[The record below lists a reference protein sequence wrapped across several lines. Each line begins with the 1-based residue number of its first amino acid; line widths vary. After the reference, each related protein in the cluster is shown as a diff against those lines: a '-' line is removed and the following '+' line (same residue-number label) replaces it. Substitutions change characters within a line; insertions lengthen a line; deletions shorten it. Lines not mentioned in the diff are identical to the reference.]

1 MTPPPVARLAPSRR
15 TLIQAMPGL
24 ALTMSMLATPALAAQ
39 ATKAITIYKTP
50 WCGCCGAWVEH
61 MTGAGWTATVRE
73 LEDLAPVRRRYGV
86 PDALASCHTGVVG
99 SYAVEGHVP
108 AGDVARLVRE
118 RPDVFGLTVP
128 GMPLGSPGMPAPAGR
143 AQAFQTLLIL
153 KDGTT
158 RVFARHG

>member
-1 MTPPPVARLAPSRR
+1 MTPSPRFADRLAPSRR
-15 TLIQAMPGL
+15 SLILAVPSL
-24 ALTMSMLATPALAAQ
+24 ALASPVLAAPTTR
-39 ATKAITIYKTP
+39 ALTVYKTP

-61 MTGAGWTATVRE
+61 MTAAGWTATVRE

-99 SYAVEGHVP
+99 SYALEGHVP
-108 AGDVARLVRE
+108 AEDVARLVRD
-118 RPDVFGLTVP
+118 RPDARGLTVP
-128 GMPLGSPGMPAPAGR
+128 GMPLGSPGMPAPADR
-143 AQAFQTLLIL
+143 AQAYQTLLIL

>member
-1 MTPPPVARLAPSRR
+1 MISLPDAPLVPCRR
-15 TLIQAMPGL
+15 SMIL
-24 ALTMSMLATPALAAQ
+24 ALPGMALATSVLATPAFAAQ
-39 ATKAITIYKTP
+39 ATMAITVYKTP

-108 AGDVARLVRE
+108 AEDVARLVRE
-118 RPDVFGLTVP
+118 RPDAFGLTVP

-158 RVFARHG
+158 RVFAQHG